1 MQQVTISIPSRLQAY
16 LGSESVV
23 AVDATTPAQAIEAL
37 AARSMELRDA
47 LFEPSGNLRKFVRIA
62 VNDTLLVPNEELD
75 DPIAAGTQLA
85 IILAIAGG

>member
-1 MQQVTISIPSRLQAY
+1 MHQVTISIPTRLQDY
-16 LGSESVV
+16 LGGERMV
-23 AVDATTPAQAIEAL
+23 AIEATTPVQAMEAL

-47 LFEPSGNLRKFVRIA
+47 LFEPSGGLRKFVRID
-62 VNDTLLVPNEELD
+62 VNGTLLAPNERLD